1 MAEEVIAIERRQYR
15 REGVMKELEDFT
27 YAVLRR
33 YQIGEIKAD
42 SENSSAP

>member
-15 REGVMKELEDFT
+15 REGVMKQLGDIT

-33 YQIGEIKAD
+33 YEIGGIKAD
-42 SENSSAP
+42 SQGSSAS

>member
-15 REGVMKELEDFT
+15 REGVMKQLGDIT

-33 YQIGEIKAD
+33 YEIGEVTTD
-42 SENSSAP
+42 SQSSSLS